1 MKELH
6 SAFNLPQYKVLGAS
20 AAQPEILNGLVFPMK
35 AKKST
40 AIQAHQGLGALRI
53 GAF

>member
-1 MKELH
+1 MKEFH
-6 SAFNLPQYKVLGAS
+6 PAFNLPQCKVLGAG
-20 AAQPEILNGLVFPMK
+20 AAQPEILNSFVFSMK
-35 AKKST
+35 AKKSA